1 MSLEIIKEH
10 FIGKR
15 LSCGKVNVKGFGKVI
30 VDFAEIRIHT
40 YYDISS
46 ETLKHI
52 EKYHDCVV
60 DIIGI
65 NVYRIVPNLVKN
77 YDILYSHDDELRK
90 ELSEWFDEHF
100 VSVVKT
106 VLVIQ

>member
-1 MSLEIIKEH
+1 MLEKVKQH
-10 FIGKR
+10 FVGKA
-15 LSCGKVNVKGFGKVI
+15 LSAGRVNVKGVGKII
-30 VDFAEIRIHT
+30 VDFAEIRIQS
-40 YYDISS
+40 YNDITP
-46 ETLKHI
+46 ETLR
-52 EKYHDCVV
+52 EVAESHDCFVEV
-60 DIIGI
+60 IGV

-77 YDILYSHDDELRK
+77 YDILYSHDEKLQA